1 VIFSAILSNKKFKVH
16 LKEIN
21 EVKLSIFHLNL
32 SFSCLLNFLSPY
44 KHSRLRKIKQAIP
57 PKKAKNLTLTAF
69 AVFCL
74 FTVAATTLG
83 ITESVSAASL
93 SAIDF
98 TGVVATNI
106 GTRLSYC
113 WFFITPKKTIN
124 VTDLGYFDKGQ
135 DGFLSSHDVGI
146 YYSSRH
152 FWSQEQFNYE
162 DFLKLI

>member
-1 VIFSAILSNKKFKVH
+1 VIFSTILSNKKFKVH

-57 PKKAKNLTLTAF
+57 PKKAKNLALTGF
-69 AVFCL
+69 AVSCL
-74 FTVAATTLG
+74 FTIAATTLG
-83 ITESVSAASL
+83 ITESASAASL

-106 GTRLSYC
+106 GTRLH
-113 WFFITPKKTIN
+113 IA
-124 VTDLGYFDKGQ
+124 
-135 DGFLSSHDVGI
+135 GF
-146 YYSSRH
+146 SSRPRKQLMLQILAMLTRGKMV
-152 FWSQEQFNYE
+152 FSPVMMSGSITLPDTSGLRNSSIMKTF
-162 DFLKLI
+162 KS